1 MVCERFRS
9 GFENKHFVSTL
20 THKNCLIKLTQGM
33 QAGGTMTLCGACEFE
48 LRRRTTLML
57 VMLLGAT
64 NLEFFFSLVLI
75 KKLWLKIQSWL
86 LLFLLVGK

>member
-1 MVCERFRS
+1 
-9 GFENKHFVSTL
+9 
-20 THKNCLIKLTQGM
+20 
-33 QAGGTMTLCGACEFE
+33 MTLCGACEFE

-64 NLEFFFSLVLI
+64 HLEFFFSLVLI